1 MMGIEKHPYFDLWL
15 HTTDELERILRIR
28 IATRE
33 TIHDWPLSTVQ
44 RITTEAG
51 HSIIYKVQHLATV
64 EPRFYRSATSKLLP
78 KSESLGEINGC
89 QAMIFEFIDGE
100 RLAERNLDEAGL
112 IRIGRELQTEI
123 QDIKGDLPVY
133 RDISNTQKW
142 IDFAESVLIRLV
154 NLMERRIFQNVSA
167 SLVQELREWAYQ
179 SAVVDIVNKES
190 CLTHGDLKGD
200 NIFILSDGYK
210 LIDWQRPCRAP
221 CDIDM
226 VGLLLDKGFN
236 PSLHVKREVIQTFH
250 FLRID
255 WFTQC
260 KASLFPEGVSYES
273 SVIAASE
280 TLLGYRTLFN
290 QQDT

>member
-1 MMGIEKHPYFDLWL
+1 MTGIEKHPYFDLWL

-44 RITTEAG
+44 RITTKDG
-51 HSIIYKVQHLATV
+51 HAIVYKVQHLAMV

-78 KSESLGEINGC
+78 KSEDLGEINGC
-89 QAMIFEFIDGE
+89 EAMIFEFIDGE
-100 RLAERNLDEAGL
+100 RLAERNVDEEDL

-123 QDIKGDLPVY
+123 QNIRGDLPVY
-133 RDISNTQKW
+133 RDIGSTQKW
-142 IDFAESVLIRLV
+142 IDFAESVLLRLAGLV
-154 NLMERRIFQNVSA
+154 GRRIFQNVST

-179 SAVVDIVNKES
+179 SAIMDIVNKES
-190 CLTHGDLKGD
+190 CLTHGDLNGE
-200 NIFILSDGYK
+200 NIFILPDGYK

-221 CDIDM
+221 CDVDM

-236 PSLHVKREVIQTFH
+236 PSLHVKREVIQIFH

-260 KASLFPEGVSYES
+260 KASLFPEGLSYEN
-273 SVIAASE
+273 SVMAASE
-280 TLLGYRTLFN
+280 SLLGHRIPTS
-290 QQDT
+290 QQDV

>member
-1 MMGIEKHPYFDLWL
+1 MTGIEKHPYFDLWL
-15 HTTDELERILRIR
+15 HSTDELERILQIR

-44 RITTEAG
+44 RITTEDG
-51 HSIIYKVQHLATV
+51 YSIIYKVQHLAMV

-78 KSESLGEINGC
+78 KSEDLGAIHGC

-100 RLAERNLDEAGL
+100 RLAECNVDEAGL

-123 QDIKGDLPVY
+123 QDIKGDLPLF
-133 RDISNTQKW
+133 RDIGNRQKW
-142 IDFAESVLIRLV
+142 IGFAESVLIRLAD
-154 NLMERRIFQNVSA
+154 LMERRIFQNVST
-167 SLVQELREWAYQ
+167 SLVQELRDWAYQ

-190 CLTHGDLKGD
+190 CLTHGDLNGE
-200 NIFILSDGYK
+200 NIFVLPDGYK

-221 CDIDM
+221 YDVDM

-236 PSLHVKREVIQTFH
+236 PSLHVNREVIQIFH

-260 KASLFPEGVSYES
+260 RASLFPEGLSYER
-273 SVIAASE
+273 SVISAAE
-280 TLLGYRTLFN
+280 TLLEHRTLFN